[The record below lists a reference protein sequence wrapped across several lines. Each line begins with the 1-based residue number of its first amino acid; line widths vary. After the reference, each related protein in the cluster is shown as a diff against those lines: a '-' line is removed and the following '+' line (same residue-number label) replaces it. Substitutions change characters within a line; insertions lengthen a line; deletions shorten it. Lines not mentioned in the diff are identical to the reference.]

1 MDGSEL
7 ILTEAV
13 LPPTLLE
20 HLSGRPGLERI
31 AELESD
37 EVGGFSDE
45 QKEQIAKDFESVL
58 IGKLLDEMKD
68 TIGEWGFEKDGAS
81 RQVQG
86 MFWLYLSQELAN
98 SGGFGLWK
106 DIYDFLVNS
115 NQTEGS
121 AGLEGGNGILL

>member
-13 LPPTLLE
+13 SPPTLLE
-20 HLSGRPGLERI
+20 HLSERPGSERI
-31 AELESD
+31 AKLESE

-45 QKEQIAKDFESVL
+45 QKERIAKDFESVL

-115 NQTEGS
+115 NQTKGS
-121 AGLEGGNGILL
+121 SKLEGGDSILL